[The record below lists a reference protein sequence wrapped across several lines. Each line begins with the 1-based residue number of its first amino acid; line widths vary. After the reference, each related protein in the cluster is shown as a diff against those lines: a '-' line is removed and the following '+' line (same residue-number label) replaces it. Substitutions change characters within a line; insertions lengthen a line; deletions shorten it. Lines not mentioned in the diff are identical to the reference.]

1 MKQFEIGKTYILMSL
16 CNREVTWTYKVIGRT
31 AKTIKFEDDRGNVK
45 TCRIVAQISE
55 WRGAESVMPLG
66 TYSMAPVLSADK
78 IAG

>member
-1 MKQFEIGKTYILMSL
+1 MKQFEIGKTYTMKSV
-16 CNREVTWTYKVIGRT
+16 CDHNTTWAYKVIART
-31 AKTIKFEDDRGNVK
+31 AKAIKLEDDHGNVK
-45 TCRIVAQISE
+45 TCRIVAQMSE